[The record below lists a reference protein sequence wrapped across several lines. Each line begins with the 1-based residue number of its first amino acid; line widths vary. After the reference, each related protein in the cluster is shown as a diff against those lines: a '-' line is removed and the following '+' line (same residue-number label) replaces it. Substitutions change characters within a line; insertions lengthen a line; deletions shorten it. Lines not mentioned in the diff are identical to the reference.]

1 MSKFQALSSS
11 SSLKKGLMYM
21 STDDFSIGQLGT
33 LQLADSFFPTGM
45 YTTSHGLEALLYT
58 KRQKI
63 THPGELQEMIKDYLE
78 SQIGPADCTALGNSY
93 SCSERNDL
101 NGLHEID
108 RTIFSMK
115 LVREIRDASTRSGT
129 QLIRC
134 LVSFVTKDELLK
146 KFNESIKAGL
156 ATGVY
161 PVALAIACKALDIS
175 RNNAGLVMLYGFT
188 VSMVGAALRLGMLQH
203 YDGQRIIHQLKPDVL
218 RIVRNC
224 IDRPLASMW
233 QFAPAIDILQ
243 IKHEG
248 LSSKM
253 FIT

>member
-1 MSKFQALSSS
+1 
-11 SSLKKGLMYM
+11 MYM

-58 KRQKI
+58 KRLKI
-63 THPGELQEMIKDYLE
+63 IHPRELQEMIKIYLE
-78 SQIGPADCTALGNSY
+78 YQIGPADCTALGNSY

-134 LVSFVTKDELLK
+134 LVSFITNDELLK
-146 KFNESIKAGL
+146 NFNESIKAGL
-156 ATGVY
+156 ANGVY

-175 RNNAGLVMLYGFT
+175 RNNAGMVMLYGFT

-203 YDGQRIIHQLKPDVL
+203 YDGQRIIHQLKPDIL
-218 RIVRNC
+218 RIVRDC

>member
-63 THPGELQEMIKDYLE
+63 THPGGLQEMIKDYLE
-78 SQIGPADCTALGNSY
+78 CQIGPADCTALGNSY

>member
-1 MSKFQALSSS
+1 
-11 SSLKKGLMYM
+11 MYM

-78 SQIGPADCTALGNSY
+78 CQIGPADCTALGNSY

-156 ATGVY
+156 ANGVY

-203 YDGQRIIHQLKPDVL
+203 YDGQRIIHELKPDIL
-218 RIVRNC
+218 RIVRDC
-224 IDRPLASMW
+224 INRPLASMW

-248 LSSKM
+248 LNSKM

>member
-1 MSKFQALSSS
+1 
-11 SSLKKGLMYM
+11 MYM

-78 SQIGPADCTALGNSY
+78 CQIGPADCTALGNSY

-134 LVSFVTKDELLK
+134 LVSFITKDELLK

>member
-1 MSKFQALSSS
+1 
-11 SSLKKGLMYM
+11 MYM

-45 YTTSHGLEALLYT
+45 YATSHGIEALLYT
-58 KRQKI
+58 KRLKI
-63 THPGELQEMIKDYLE
+63 THPGELQDMIKVYLE
-78 SQIGPADCTALGNSY
+78 CQIGPADCTALGNSY
-93 SCSERNDL
+93 SCSEKNDL
-101 NGLHEID
+101 KGLREID
-108 RTIFSMK
+108 GTIFSMK
-115 LVREIRDASTRSGT
+115 LVREIRDASARSGS
-129 QLIRC
+129 QLVRC
-134 LVSFVTKDELLK
+134 LVSFVTKDELLN

-203 YDGQRIIHQLKPDVL
+203 YDGQRIIHQLKPDIL